1 MSLYDYQKTGVAFL
15 AARTRAY
22 LADTMGLGKTIQAAS
37 AARQLWESGAIP
49 QIPHIV
55 VVCPASTRTNWE
67 REWETW
73 GCPGKVD
80 IVSYASRELKAL
92 AERGKP
98 HVVIL
103 DEAHYVKNPSAKR
116 TRNALTLARRSQY
129 AWLLSGTPMPNH
141 PGELYT
147 PFKYLWPE
155 ALQAE
160 KAHTYARFIRRF
172 CKVAITPWGEKPYGV
187 RNAEILYGMIRPV
200 MLRRTLEG
208 VGLDLPPLRV
218 TRSWLRREDVNQLI
232 LTELEEKVSL
242 DNMDAQEYTSTVRR
256 MLGVLKAGP
265 IARLLAE
272 EYQDGQWDRIVVM
285 AHHREVLDIIQRIF
299 REEDMVVLRLDGRTP
314 ANQRQDMMDQF
325 NQGKAPVFLGQQTAS
340 GVGINLQT
348 ASEIVLVEPD
358 WTPDGNW
365 QAIKRIHRIG
375 QDQPCRARIFTV
387 NETLDEHIIETIY
400 KKTRMQEEVGVR
412 GDLT

>member
-37 AARQLWESGAIP
+37 AARQLWDSGAIP

-55 VVCPASTRTNWE
+55 VVCPASTRVNWE

-80 IVSYASRELKAL
+80 IISYASRELKAL

-116 TRNALTLARRSQY
+116 TRNALTLARRSKY

-172 CKVAITPWGEKPYGV
+172 CKVHITQWGEKPYAAK
-187 RNAEILYGMIRPV
+187 NADVLYGMIRPV
-200 MLRRTLEG
+200 MLRRTLDG

-218 TRSWLRREDVNQLI
+218 TRSWLRRKDVDQRI
-232 LTELEEKVSL
+232 LTELEERVSL
-242 DNMDAQEYTSTVRR
+242 DEMDAQEYTSTVRR
-256 MLGVLKAGP
+256 MLGNLKALP
-265 IARLLAE
+265 VARVLVE
-272 EYQDGQWDRIVVM
+272 EYQDGQWESIVVM
-285 AHHREVLDIIQRIF
+285 AHHRGVLDALQAHF
-299 REEDMVVLRLDGRTP
+299 EEHGMAVCRLDGSTP
-314 ANQRQDMMDQF
+314 AGRRQGIVDAF
-325 NQGKAPVFLGQQTAS
+325 NAGEAEVFLGQQTAS
-340 GVGINLQT
+340 GVGINLQS

-375 QDQPCRARIFTV
+375 QDSPCRARIFTV
-387 NETLDEHIIETIY
+387 AETLDEHIINAIHR
-400 KKTRMQEEVGVR
+400 KTEMQEAVGVR
-412 GDLT
+412 GNLT